1 MSLQGFAKPQ
11 WLTFDCYGTL
21 IQWDEGLLECVRELL
36 SLKGISEHEAD
47 FIRIYDEYEHS
58 LEQQPSYMNFR
69 QVSEQ
74 ALRCTLKDLG
84 VSYEPADGEAFV
96 ARISRMPPFSEVVE
110 TLHWLKQQGFS
121 LSIVSNTDD
130 AIIAGNVAQLG
141 GHIDRVI
148 TAQQAQAYKPNPR
161 LFDFAHASL
170 GVTRSQV
177 LHICASPHL
186 DLVAARDMGFHCIW
200 IDRGT
205 GRVAPVDY
213 QPDAVLT
220 TLDEL
225 RSLFGSL
232 GWADDEGVAG

>member
-1 MSLQGFAKPQ
+1 MSLQHFAKPQ

-36 SLKGISEHEAD
+36 ALKGISHRETD
-47 FIRIYDEYEHS
+47 FIRVYDQYEYG
-58 LEQQPSYMNFR
+58 LEQQPSYMSFR

-74 ALRCTLKDLG
+74 ALRRTLTDLG
-84 VSYEPADGEAFV
+84 VGYEQGDGEAFV
-96 ARISRMPPFSEVVE
+96 ARIGRMPPFPEVVE
-110 TLHWLKQQGFS
+110 TLGWLKQQGFK

-130 AIIAGNVAQLG
+130 NIIAGNVAQLG

-148 TAQQAQAYKPNPR
+148 TAQQAEAYKPNPR

-170 GVTRSQV
+170 GVQRSQV

-205 GRVAPVDY
+205 QRVAPADY
-213 QPDAVLT
+213 QPDAVLA

-225 RSLFGSL
+225 RQLFASL
-232 GWADDEGVAG
+232 GWTHD